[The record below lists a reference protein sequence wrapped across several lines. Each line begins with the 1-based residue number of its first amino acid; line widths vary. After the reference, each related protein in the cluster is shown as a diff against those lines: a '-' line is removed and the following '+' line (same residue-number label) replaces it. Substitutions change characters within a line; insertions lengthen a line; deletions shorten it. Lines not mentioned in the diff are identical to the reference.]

1 MILIP
6 IFGWFSTYI
15 FVSSFKIIVMSNSMG
30 GFIDMLPEDCVSVIL
45 SFTSPAD
52 TFRSSMVSSTF
63 HSAAESNVVW
73 ETFLPADY
81 KDVLSRVVTPLAFT
95 TKKELF
101 LCLCNPVL
109 IDGGKKVGL
118 KRFPS

>member
-1 MILIP
+1 
-6 IFGWFSTYI
+6 
-15 FVSSFKIIVMSNSMG
+15 
-30 GFIDMLPEDCVSVIL
+30 MLPEDCVSAIL

-52 TFRSSMVSSTF
+52 SFRSSKVSSAF
-63 HSAAESNVVW
+63 HSAAESNLVW

-81 KDVLSRVVTPLAFT
+81 KDVLSRVVTPLTFT

-109 IDGGKKVGL
+109 IDGGRKVAL
-118 KRFPS
+118 K